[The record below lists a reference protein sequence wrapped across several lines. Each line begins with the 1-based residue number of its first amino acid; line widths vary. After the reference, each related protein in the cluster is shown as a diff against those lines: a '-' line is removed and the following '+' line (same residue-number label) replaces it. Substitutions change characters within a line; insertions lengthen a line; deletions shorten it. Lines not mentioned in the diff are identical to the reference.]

1 MSEPKYTKAFSEY
14 FGENSRKSDIDVF
27 KDQNSR
33 VINLLKDI
41 AAWRAEV
48 VDQTSLDNLA
58 TSLQVIEEQINRL
71 YALLEPNPEITKQY
85 IKESLEEGLKNVEE
99 SLENLHLTVKKR
111 IVKFNP

>member
-41 AAWRAEV
+41 AA
-48 VDQTSLDNLA
+48 
-58 TSLQVIEEQINRL
+58 
-71 YALLEPNPEITKQY
+71 
-85 IKESLEEGLKNVEE
+85 
-99 SLENLHLTVKKR
+99 
-111 IVKFNP
+111 